1 MRYRLTVGQNQWL
14 IVEYITARGR
24 SSTFQVIES
33 HRLPQVK
40 VGDLVHRDK
49 KNMFVVYPTAA
60 MTRPSYRLPSHTQIS
75 DEHHMDLIDHEEE

>member
-1 MRYRLTVGQNQWL
+1 MMYRLTVGQNQWL
-14 IVEYITARGR
+14 IVEHITTKGR

-40 VGDLVHRDK
+40 VGDMVHQDK
-49 KNMFVVYPTAA
+49 KNMFVAYPTAA

-75 DEHHMDLIDHEEE
+75 NESHMDLIDHEEE